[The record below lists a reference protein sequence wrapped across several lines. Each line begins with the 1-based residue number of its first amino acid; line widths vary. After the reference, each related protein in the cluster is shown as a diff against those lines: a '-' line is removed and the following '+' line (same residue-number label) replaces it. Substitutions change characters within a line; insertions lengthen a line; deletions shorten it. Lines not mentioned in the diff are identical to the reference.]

1 MKHIEEYL
9 LNEMAAAIERK
20 QEAELQLIIAEK
32 EYEAIRA
39 AYQALKQHQG
49 GETA

>member
-1 MKHIEEYL
+1 MKHIEDFL

-32 EYEAIRA
+32 EYAAIQA
-39 AYQALKQHQG
+39 AYRALKNSDK
-49 GETA
+49 EN